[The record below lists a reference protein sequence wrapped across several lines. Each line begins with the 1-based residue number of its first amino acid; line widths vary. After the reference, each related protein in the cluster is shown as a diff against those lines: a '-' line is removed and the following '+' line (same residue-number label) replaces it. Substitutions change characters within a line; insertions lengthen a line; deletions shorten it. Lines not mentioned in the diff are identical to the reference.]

1 MDVESDDIFI
11 SMIIYFALKICMSFP
26 PNLGAGFES
35 PFWRRL
41 DTAVAAM
48 PRPPP
53 VWHSDRD
60 AASFDGGTAWVS
72 ALSEL
77 HPAELR
83 LVRDIALQPGR
94 TSDIV
99 DVLRSGVAQRRREN
113 NKVRTSKD

>member
-1 MDVESDDIFI
+1 MI
-11 SMIIYFALKICMSFP
+11 IIYFALNFICMSFP
-26 PNLGAGFES
+26 PNLGAGFECS
-35 PFWRRL
+35 VLVFWRRL
-41 DTAVAAM
+41 DTAAAAM